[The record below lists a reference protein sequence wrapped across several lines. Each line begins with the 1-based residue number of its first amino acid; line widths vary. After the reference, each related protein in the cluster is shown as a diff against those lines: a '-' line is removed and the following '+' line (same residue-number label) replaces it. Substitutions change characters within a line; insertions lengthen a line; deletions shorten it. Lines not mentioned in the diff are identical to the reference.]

1 MRICGD
7 DGAIW
12 GAGMLLG
19 EEYVLTCAHVVMEAS
34 RSSPVL
40 PGSAPDA
47 DVWVDFVGM
56 PNTPRAKAR
65 VVPSCWAP
73 MLGDKRGDVALLRM
87 DRVIPDAVSA
97 PLRRL
102 PASHDRVVRVFGF
115 AEPHDDGVW
124 VDAKLKGEGGPGGE
138 WVQLNSEPQGE
149 RVRTGFSGAGVIDK
163 ITKSVLGMV
172 VTEYTEAAA
181 GLSWMLPV
189 GTIVRY
195 ARLVDQWVSG
205 DKAVD
210 ESLTRNLSLDT
221 ERSDVDR
228 RLTSWLVKR
237 EPGDTIVIIVGEHD
251 AAAMR
256 RTLLFTDRERRP
268 AAEVVARAPDGTV
281 PPVGSIAV
289 AVDASGK
296 TADEVSRRISGR
308 IGLPIDEPTT
318 PIGQPQSVPVT
329 VALAGID
336 DADQPEAVLT
346 DVVKPLLDRGARVLL
361 HFNRETSP
369 SVHFAKS
376 LLLGDPEPLR
386 RLVDAVGTAE
396 EDARRRHRQVAGL
409 VAPVPKVPVHAPMLR
424 LRLTGLRTAKL
435 EVDADRLL
443 GTLAACERAADRALR
458 EIEGIQ
464 DELDA
469 AAARYQEL
477 RGLLRSYN
485 AMATDHGRREDEEL
499 AGLYRPATEAIAA
512 RPCWLPL
519 AEEAVDRYVRAVRRR
534 IGGPAGVG
542 A

>member
-1 MRICGD
+1 M
-7 DGAIW
+7 
-12 GAGMLLG
+12 
-19 EEYVLTCAHVVMEAS
+19 S
-34 RSSPVL
+34 PSSGRRRECL
-40 PGSAPDA
+40 P
-47 DVWVDFVGM
+47 
-56 PNTPRAKAR
+56 
-65 VVPSCWAP
+65 
-73 MLGDKRGDVALLRM
+73 
-87 DRVIPDAVSA
+87 
-97 PLRRL
+97 
-102 PASHDRVVRVFGF
+102 
-115 AEPHDDGVW
+115 
-124 VDAKLKGEGGPGGE
+124 
-138 WVQLNSEPQGE
+138 
-149 RVRTGFSGAGVIDK
+149 
-163 ITKSVLGMV
+163 
-172 VTEYTEAAA
+172 
-181 GLSWMLPV
+181 
-189 GTIVRY
+189 
-195 ARLVDQWVSG
+195 
-205 DKAVD
+205 
-210 ESLTRNLSLDT
+210 
-221 ERSDVDR
+221 
-228 RLTSWLVKR
+228 
-237 EPGDTIVIIVGEHD
+237 
-251 AAAMR
+251 
-256 RTLLFTDRERRP
+256 
-268 AAEVVARAPDGTV
+268 
-281 PPVGSIAV
+281 
-289 AVDASGK
+289 
-296 TADEVSRRISGR
+296 DEVSRRISGR

-329 VALAGID
+329 VALASID

-424 LRLTGLRTAKL
+424 LRLTGLRTANL